1 MFRQSMTALALI
13 ALAGCSQGDSGGAT
27 EASPAVEAAAAPAAS
42 ALYGQPMAVM
52 GVAPVVLF
60 GLARLW
66 LQAWRGE
73 LHSDPVLHALRDKV
87 SYLLIALCVLWV
99 FVASWL

>member
-1 MFRQSMTALALI
+1 MLGVG
-13 ALAGCSQGDSGGAT
+13 AGFAAT
-27 EASPAVEAAAAPAAS
+27 LVVCLYAAAPAAS